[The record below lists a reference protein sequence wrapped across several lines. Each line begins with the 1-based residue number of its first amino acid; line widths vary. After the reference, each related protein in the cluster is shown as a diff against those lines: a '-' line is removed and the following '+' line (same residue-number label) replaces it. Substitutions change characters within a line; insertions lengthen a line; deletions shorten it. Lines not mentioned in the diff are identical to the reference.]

1 MKQKIVLILGLL
13 GIFFMTPGMDVKAA
27 GLSISANT
35 TNVVKGGSVTVTVR
49 ADGLAGKFS
58 ITSSNGSVLSGG
70 TSSVWLENETK
81 SYKFTASNLGNA
93 TIKVTPLDV
102 SDSAGNVFT
111 AARTVTVNV
120 VAPREKSTNNNLKS
134 LGIEGYQISPEFSK
148 DTLNYTVELPSEV
161 TKIQVNATKEDGYA
175 SISGGGEVE
184 VREGDN
190 KIEITV
196 TSETGKSKTYTI
208 IATVKDLNPINVEVD
223 GEKYTV
229 VKRKDSLEAPEG
241 FEETT
246 VKINDVD
253 IPAFVNEKA
262 NLVLVGLRTADGK
275 IKTFSYDE
283 STKTYK
289 EYKSINIAKNTFF
302 QKDATEIP
310 EGFEETTLKIDDTTY
325 KAYQEK
331 DKNYFYLY
339 GELLASNITGW
350 FRYSEKDK
358 TLQLEEISKE
368 EEKKETDVKDYIII
382 GLGGLSLVLCA
393 GLVVALT
400 KNRRV
405 R

>member
-1 MKQKIVLILGLL
+1 MKQKIILVLGLL
-13 GIFFMTPGMDVKAA
+13 GIFFMTPDVKAA

-35 TNVVKGGSVTVTVR
+35 TNVVKGGTVTVTVR

-58 ITSSNGSVLSGG
+58 ITSSNGNVLSGG

-81 SYKFTASNLGNA
+81 SYKFTASNLGSA
-93 TIKVTPLDV
+93 TLKVTPIDV
-102 SDSAGNVFT
+102 SDSAGNVFS

-134 LGIEGYQISPEFSK
+134 LGIEGYQISPGFSK

-161 TKIQVNATKEDGYA
+161 TKIQVNAAKEDGYA
-175 SISGGGEVE
+175 SISGGGEVA
-184 VREGDN
+184 VAEGDN

-208 IATVKDLNPINVEVD
+208 VATVKDLNPINVEVD
-223 GEKYTV
+223 GGKYTV

-246 VKINDVD
+246 VKINDTD
-253 IPAFVNEKA
+253 IPAFLNEKA
-262 NLVLVGLRTADGK
+262 NLVLIGLRTEDGK

-302 QKDATEIP
+302 QKDAAEIP

-358 TLQLEEISKE
+358 TLQLEEMNKE
-368 EEKKETDVKDYIII
+368 EEDKKETDVKDYIII
-382 GLGGLSLVLCA
+382 GLGGLSLALCT
-393 GLVVALT
+393 GLIIALT
-400 KNRRV
+400 KNRRL